1 MAMKFY
7 LYWIALLDLYSSSQ
21 RSSLNRPSLI
31 STVLQ
36 RKKTEAIFNLLILDS
51 SISSK
56 LFFFRDAASRVN
68 SLLYV
73 QFMLAQCQC
82 ASQPYNAI
90 YTIYTNFTLRK
101 PTSFNEI
108 QHCQDFVVLI
118 QNFSS
123 KFTFTW
129 TIYIEF
135 LKSSNNFKRLSPES
149 ISSSEQFYEIQNET
163 LQTLQV

>member
-21 RSSLNRPSLI
+21 RSSLLNRPSLI

-118 QNFSS
+118 EFL
-123 KFTFTW
+123 FE
-129 TIYIEF
+129 IYIHMDY
-135 LKSSNNFKRLSPES
+135 L
-149 ISSSEQFYEIQNET
+149 Y
-163 LQTLQV
+163 

>member
-21 RSSLNRPSLI
+21 RSSLLNRPSLI

-108 QHCQDFVVLI
+108 QHCQ
-118 QNFSS
+118 

-135 LKSSNNFKRLSPES
+135 MKSSNNFKRLSPES